1 MNLYFC
7 CRIWFGKTI
16 FAVVEVIK
24 IKINVS
30 PLFNIT
36 KRFIMKKVFLLV
48 TFLVLGTCL
57 LEAQAQYNPK
67 APYEGPY
74 KMNTWSLGVYAGPSQ
89 FYGDLREYDFWSVG
103 TNNFDSQSERGT
115 MHVGLTLGK
124 QLTYLFGARLDV
136 GGGNLKG
143 MKRRIYNSYFNANYF
158 QADVAATVNLK
169 GLLFG
174 PTKMKRWKM
183 DLYGGV
189 GQIWFRSTA
198 YQLGS
203 GRLQRRSD
211 DSPTLRNNITEL
223 NKKASAYTQEWVIPV
238 GFTTSYEL
246 TKNLDLGLD
255 FRLNNVNTEKLDATV
270 GGDPSAIYDGGEGG
284 RLYQGGTATSFLG
297 TPKGNSAL
305 DKYGFFAI
313 SLTYKLG
320 KNPLRVEKKNG
331 KWAYDFNALD
341 AGKGFYH
348 LRYTDPKLLVKP
360 PKILSLAEI
369 DSIAKANKPK
379 EIDPR
384 LLIDTDND
392 GVSDY
397 FDKEPNTPA
406 GSIVTGAGQKIDF
419 DKYVKDALP
428 GMACSEIFAN
438 VLFDTDKAI
447 IKPEFYDLLNKVVEL
462 MNKTQCRLQ
471 MAGHA
476 DRRASDRYNVALS
489 ERRVNA
495 VKQYLSQAGLKDP
508 NRIVVDA
515 YGSFK
520 PIADNG
526 TVDGLKKNRRVELK
540 LMP

>member
-1 MNLYFC
+1 
-7 CRIWFGKTI
+7 
-16 FAVVEVIK
+16 
-24 IKINVS
+24 
-30 PLFNIT
+30 
-36 KRFIMKKVFLLV
+36 MKKVFLLI
-48 TFLVLGTCL
+48 TFLLLGSCL

-74 KMNTWSLGVYAGPSQ
+74 KMNTWSVSAYVGPSQ
-89 FYGDLREYDFWSVG
+89 FYGDLRQYDFWPVG
-103 TNNFDSQSERGT
+103 TNNFDSRSERGT
-115 MHVGLTLGK
+115 MHVGLSLGK

-143 MKRRIYNSYFNANYF
+143 
-158 QADVAATVNLK
+158 
-169 GLLFG
+169 LLFG

-183 DLYGGV
+183 DVYGGA

-198 YQLGS
+198 YSLGS

-211 DSPTLRNNITEL
+211 DSPTLRNDITAL
-223 NKKASAYTQEWVIPV
+223 NKKASGYTQEWVIPV

-246 TKNLDLGLD
+246 TKNLDLGID

-284 RLYQGGTATSFLG
+284 RLYEGGTPNSFLG

-305 DKYGFFAI
+305 DKYGFFAV

-495 VKQYLSQAGLKDP
+495 VKQYLTQAGLKDP
-508 NRIVVDA
+508 NRILVDA

-526 TVDGLKKNRRVELK
+526 TVEGLKKNRRVELK